1 MDIYSVRT
9 VVILTFWIMLI
20 PGMSNAKEADWLQV
34 GVRSGVGETGTGFD
48 MKQYEMYGLYR
59 LPWGHRFSPN
69 IALTTRLDGTF
80 GGLEH
85 QEETGLIATLSPT
98 IAMGLAHDRISLNGG
113 VGAALLSERRFEKI
127 NFGGNFQFRLHAGAD
142 VNVARRISA
151 GYRFQ
156 HMSNANT
163 FETNPGLNLHMVEFA
178 YRF

>member
-1 MDIYSVRT
+1 
-9 VVILTFWIMLI
+9 
-20 PGMSNAKEADWLQV
+20 MSNANEADWLQV
-34 GVRSGVGETGTGFD
+34 GVRSGVGETGNGFD
-48 MKQYEMYGLYR
+48 MKQYEIYGLYR
-59 LPWGHRFSPN
+59 LPWGHRWSPN
-69 IALTTRLDGTF
+69 AALTTRLDGTF

-98 IAMGLAHDRISLNGG
+98 IAMGLARNRISLNGG
-113 VGAALLSERRFEKI
+113 VGAALLSERRFQKI

-142 VNVARRISA
+142 VNLARRISA

>member
-1 MDIYSVRT
+1 MRIISPKVAFALSLFAL
-9 VVILTFWIMLI
+9 LTSST
-20 PGMSNAKEADWLQV
+20 SNAKKAEWMEL
-34 GVRSGVGETGTGFD
+34 GLRTGVGETGNGFA
-48 MKQYEMYGLYR
+48 MNQYEVYGVYQ
-59 LPWGHRFSPN
+59 LPWNYQFSPTVG
-69 IALTTRLDGTF
+69 LTTRLDGTV

-85 QEETGLIATLSPT
+85 KDKTGLITTLSPT
-98 IAMGLAHDRISLNGG
+98 IALGLARERISLNGG

-142 VNVARRISA
+142 VNVNRRVTA

-163 FETNPGLNLHMVEFA
+163 FETNPGLNLHMVELA

>member
-1 MDIYSVRT
+1 MYIHSVLT
-9 VVILTFWIMLI
+9 VAALYLCMLVI
-20 PGMSNAKEADWLQV
+20 PASSNAKEADWFQL
-34 GVRSGVGETGTGFD
+34 GVRSGVGETGNGFE

-59 LPWGHRFSPN
+59 LPWGHRFSSST
-69 IALTTRLDGTF
+69 ALATRLDGTI

-85 QEETGLIATLSPT
+85 QQQTGAIATLSPT
-98 IAMGLAHDRISLNGG
+98 IALDLAHDRISLNGG
-113 VGAALLSERRFEKI
+113 VGAALLSQRRFEKI

-142 VNVARRISA
+142 VNVTRRISA

-163 FETNPGLNLHMVEFA
+163 FETNPGLNLHMAELA